1 MRSPLLPALLASA
14 LLAAA
19 LLAGPA
25 QADAR
30 RSVVVQ
36 GDTVRLGDLFPFAGA
51 DADKAIAAA
60 PRPGQSEVFEAD
72 RLRALA
78 LRHSLAAPADG
89 LPGRVVVER
98 AARLVEAD
106 ELAAAIRAALSG
118 RGLGADAEIEVD
130 GRMRRLYAAPEARTA
145 VRAYDVSVDARTHR
159 FVATVAVATGSEA
172 TETLQVGGRIVQ
184 MTEIAVP
191 ARDLAAGEVLT
202 GGDLRTLRL
211 RRDQVQRGMV
221 ADARDLVGKAA
232 RRPLREGAA
241 VRVADVR
248 EPVVVARGAVV
259 TLYFQT
265 PRLLVT
271 AKGRATQDAAVGDTI
286 AVVNIQSN
294 KTVEGIVT
302 GPDQVQIAAAGTV
315 GQ

>member
-1 MRSPLLPALLASA
+1 MRSNLLPALLAS
-14 LLAAA
+14 LVAAA
-19 LLAGPA
+19 MLAGTA
-25 QADAR
+25 HAEMR

-36 GDTVRLGDLFPFAGA
+36 GDTVRLGDLFPYAGA
-51 DADKAIAAA
+51 DAEAAVAAA
-60 PRPGQSEVFEAD
+60 PRPGQSEIFEAD
-72 RLRALA
+72 RLRTLA
-78 LRHSLAAPADG
+78 QRYRLATADG
-89 LPGRVVVER
+89 LPARVVVER

-106 ELAAAIRAALSG
+106 EVAAAIRAALAG
-118 RGLGADAEIEVD
+118 RGLGDDAEVDVD
-130 GRMRRLYAAPEARTA
+130 GRMRRLYAAAEAPTA
-145 VRAYDVSVDARTHR
+145 VRAYDVTVDPRTHR
-159 FVATVAVATGSEA
+159 FVATLAVATGREA

-191 ARDLAAGEVLT
+191 ARDLAAGEVLVQA
-202 GGDLRTLRL
+202 DLRPLRL
-211 RRDQVQRGMV
+211 RRDQVQRGMM
-221 ADARDLVGKAA
+221 ADARDLIGKAA
-232 RRPLREGAA
+232 RRPLREGAV

-248 EPVVVARGAVV
+248 EPVVVARGAMV

-271 AKGRATQDAAVGDTI
+271 AKGRATQDAAVGDTV

-302 GPDQVQIAAAGTV
+302 GPDQVQIQAAATV